1 MMDSSGSES
10 SAQEIQQELSEIERD
25 LTLRKLLWESQE
37 EWEKLDKEWT
47 QTPFDQLLVENL
59 QKSVNRFSQTV
70 FMLEK
75 GAVNMHVAHSYNFGV
90 CECCDTPLPVVGGFA
105 GFCVDNSTYIRFYS
119 LLQFATWMF

>member
-1 MMDSSGSES
+1 MDSRGSDS

-75 GAVNMHVAHSYNFGV
+75 GAVMLV
-90 CECCDTPLPVVGGFA
+90 
-105 GFCVDNSTYIRFYS
+105 
-119 LLQFATWMF
+119 Q